1 MNDYLY
7 NNFVCLWGNES
18 DVFRRLKDSCVIW
31 IIEKDESKLIRK
43 EKNLPR
49 QKEKK
54 FGEIIIRDIE
64 VSFDGDPRRFVSTIG
79 MLVYHERDFVDCHSF
94 AN

>member
-54 FGEIIIRDIE
+54 FGEISVRDTEMSIY
-64 VSFDGDPRRFVSTIG
+64 DDPRRLVNAIG
-79 MLVYHERDFVDCHSF
+79 MLVYHERGFVDCRYF
-94 AN
+94 VN

>member
-1 MNDYLY
+1 MNDDLY

-49 QKEKK
+49 QKGKN
-54 FGEIIIRDIE
+54 
-64 VSFDGDPRRFVSTIG
+64 
-79 MLVYHERDFVDCHSF
+79 LVK
-94 AN
+94 